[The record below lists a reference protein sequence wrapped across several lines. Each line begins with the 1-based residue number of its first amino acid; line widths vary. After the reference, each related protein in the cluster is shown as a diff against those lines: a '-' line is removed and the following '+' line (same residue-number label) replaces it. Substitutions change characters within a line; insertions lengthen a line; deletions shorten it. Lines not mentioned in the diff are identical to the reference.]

1 MTEILTDNWHLYPPI
16 QTLFIHFI
24 FNSDAWLI
32 NAPTLVP
39 TRTKGVDD
47 EKFLVKL
54 IFEGLLPM
62 EIKVVYTG
70 WWIFLFMEHVR
81 VASFPHHCVARKTE
95 QNKPTRV
102 SFIFSKT

>member
-1 MTEILTDNWHLYPPI
+1 MPHYGNKIFLLAA
-16 QTLFIHFI
+16 FIHFI

-32 NAPTLVP
+32 NTPPQSPLGK
-39 TRTKGVDD
+39 KGVDD

-70 WWIFLFMEHVR
+70 W
-81 VASFPHHCVARKTE
+81 
-95 QNKPTRV
+95 
-102 SFIFSKT
+102 

>member
-70 WWIFLFMEHVR
+70 
-81 VASFPHHCVARKTE
+81 
-95 QNKPTRV
+95 
-102 SFIFSKT
+102 